1 MTDIVPTDFD
11 GAEDSPEKT
20 FPLVDTPYDKRPNLE
35 ELGIIEVERGVCEDT
50 VENRRALRHAM
61 LKWDYVFDSSGNATG
76 HIAARSIEQQ
86 RDRALIS
93 INQKKQLL
101 LDPGNINSDFL
112 TGLDLL
118 LDDDASKI
126 VPGWVLGATRAWQK
140 EQESG
145 PVSSRR
151 QPAGLPGRC
160 TMIKTDG
167 LRCMLWH
174 SGRLKDAGLCNIH
187 LGSTRRTTSSVE
199 RAREKVSQISI
210 YAVDVLEELMDTA
223 QSEPVKLKAATEIL
237 DRAGVRG
244 GVEIGVNVDVNERP
258 AGEILKERLARL
270 KAAAV
275 EQVIISTDSGVDTQ
289 EVYEITDVTPRP
301 ESEDGSDPDARN

>member
-61 LKWDYVFDSSGNATG
+61 LKWDYVYDTTGNATG

-86 RDRALIS
+86 RDRAMIS

-118 LDDDASKI
+118 LDDDAAKI
-126 VPGWVLGATRAWQK
+126 VPGWVLGATRGWQK
-140 EQESG
+140 EQETGG

-174 SGRLKDAGLCNIH
+174 SGRIKDAGLCNLH
-187 LGSTRRTTSSVE
+187 LGSTRRTTSSVD

-244 GVEIGVNVDVNERP
+244 GIEVGVDINMNERP
-258 AGEILKERLARL
+258 AGEILKERLDRL
-270 KAAAV
+270 RAAAV
-275 EQVIISTDSGVDTQ
+275 EQVIISTENGVETE
-289 EVYEITDVTPRP
+289 EVYEITDVTPR
-301 ESEDGSDPDARN
+301 EDGSDPDARN

>member
-35 ELGIIEVERGVCEDT
+35 ELGIIEIERGVCEDT

-61 LKWDYVFDSSGNATG
+61 LKWDYVYDTTGNATG

-86 RDRALIS
+86 RDRAMIS

-126 VPGWVLGATRAWQK
+126 VPGWVLGATR
-140 EQESG
+140 E
-145 PVSSRR
+145 
-151 QPAGLPGRC
+151 
-160 TMIKTDG
+160 MHND
-167 LRCMLWH
+167 
-174 SGRLKDAGLCNIH
+174 
-187 LGSTRRTTSSVE
+187 
-199 RAREKVSQISI
+199 
-210 YAVDVLEELMDTA
+210 
-223 QSEPVKLKAATEIL
+223 
-237 DRAGVRG
+237 
-244 GVEIGVNVDVNERP
+244 
-258 AGEILKERLARL
+258 
-270 KAAAV
+270 
-275 EQVIISTDSGVDTQ
+275 
-289 EVYEITDVTPRP
+289 
-301 ESEDGSDPDARN
+301 

>member
-1 MTDIVPTDFD
+1 MSDVVPFD
-11 GAEDSPEKT
+11 EEEDAPEKT
-20 FPLVDTPYDKRPNLE
+20 IPVVDTPYDKRPNLE

-61 LKWDYVFDSSGNATG
+61 LKWDYVFDTRGNATG
-76 HIAARSIEQQ
+76 LIAARSIEQQ
-86 RDRALIS
+86 RDRALMS
-93 INQKKQLL
+93 IQLKKQLL
-101 LDPGNINSDFL
+101 LDPGNINSDFV

-118 LDDDASKI
+118 LDDDAMKI
-126 VPGWVLGATRAWQK
+126 VPGWVLGATRVWQK
-140 EQESG
+140 EQENGG
-145 PVSSRR
+145 PVSARR

-160 TMIKTDG
+160 TMVKTDG

-174 SGRLKDAGLCNIH
+174 SGRIKDAGLCNIH

-223 QSEPVKLKAATEIL
+223 VSEPVKLKAATEIL

-244 GVEIGVNVDVNERP
+244 GIEVGVNVDVNQRP
-258 AGEILKERLARL
+258 AGEILKERLDRL
-270 KAAAV
+270 RSAAV

-289 EVYEITDVTPRP
+289 EVYEITDVTPREP
-301 ESEDGSDPDARN
+301 EDGSDPDARK

>member
-1 MTDIVPTDFD
+1 MSEILPA
-11 GAEDSPEKT
+11 GPEDTPEKT
-20 FPLVDTPYDKRPNLE
+20 FPIVDSPYDKRPNLE
-35 ELGIIEVERGVCEDT
+35 ELGIIEVERGVCEDS
-50 VENRRALRHAM
+50 VENRRMLRHAM
-61 LKWDYVFDSSGNATG
+61 LKWDYVFDSNGSATG
-76 HIAARSIEQQ
+76 LIAARSIEQQ

-93 INQKKQLL
+93 INLKKPLL

-118 LDDDASKI
+118 LDDEASKA
-126 VPGWVLGATRAWQK
+126 VPGWVIGATKAWQK
-140 EQESG
+140 EQETGG

-167 LRCMLWH
+167 LRCQLWH
-174 SGRLKDAGLCNIH
+174 SGRIKDAGLCHMH
-187 LGSTRRTTSSVE
+187 LGSTRRTNSSVE

-210 YAVDVLEELMDTA
+210 YAVDVLEELMETA

-244 GVEIGVNVDVNERP
+244 GIEIGVDVNVNERP
-258 AGEILKERLARL
+258 AGEILKERLDRL
-270 KAAAV
+270 RAAAA
-275 EQVIISTDSGVDTQ
+275 EQVIISVDGGVDTQ
-289 EVYEITDVTPRP
+289 EVYEITDVTPR
-301 ESEDGSDPDARN
+301 EKSEDGSDPDARN

>member
-1 MTDIVPTDFD
+1 MSDVVPF
-11 GAEDSPEKT
+11 GEEEDAPEKT
-20 FPLVDTPYDKRPNLE
+20 IPIVNTPYDKRPNLE
-35 ELGIIEVERGVCEDT
+35 ELGIIETERGVCEDS
-50 VENRRALRHAM
+50 VENRRALRQAM
-61 LKWDYVFDSSGNATG
+61 LKWDYVFDTAGNATG
-76 HIAARSIEQQ
+76 LIAARSIEQH
-86 RDRALIS
+86 RDRALLS
-93 INQKKQLL
+93 IQLKKSLL

-118 LDDDASKI
+118 LDDEAVKAT
-126 VPGWVLGATRAWQK
+126 PGWVIGSTKAWQK
-140 EQESG
+140 EQENGG

-167 LRCMLWH
+167 LRCQLWH
-174 SGRLKDAGLCNIH
+174 SGRIKDAGLCNIH

-244 GVEIGVNVDVNERP
+244 GIEVGVNVDVNERP
-258 AGEILKERLARL
+258 AGQILKERLDRL
-270 KAAAV
+270 RAAAV

-289 EVYEITDVTPRP
+289 EVYEITDVTPR
-301 ESEDGSDPDARN
+301 ETEDGSDPDARK